1 MLLNKFISSVEA
13 VCTGLGKLS
22 AGLCL
27 LLLILTAE
35 QVIARYWFKSSSL
48 ALQELEWHF
57 FGASF
62 ALSSAWALQRDQHVR
77 VDLFYHRWSL
87 RQKALCN
94 MLGHL
99 FFLFPMCYVLIDYG
113 WTEVLLCQSYSS
125 YVPLNHFSASHIDP
139 QAVYYELCSKLE
151 IFIRQWLI
159 FGEGS
164 PDPGGLPARWLP
176 KALIP
181 LCGLTLALQGLALW
195 IKDFKTVFINS
206 GVTTLEQN
214 APALPPPTEASSHG

>member
-1 MLLNKFISSVEA
+1 MNRFISGVEN
-13 VCTGLGKLS
+13 VCANLGKCS

-27 LLLILTAE
+27 LLLMLTAE

-48 ALQELEWHF
+48 ALQELEWHL

-62 ALSSAWALQRDQHVR
+62 ALSSAWALQKDRHVR
-77 VDLFYHRWSL
+77 VDIFYQRWSL

-94 MLGHL
+94 MLGHCC
-99 FFLFPMCYVLIDYG
+99 FLFPMCYVLMAYG
-113 WTEVLLCQSYSS
+113 WTEVQLSQSYSS

-139 QAVYYELCSKLE
+139 QAFYYGLCRSLE
-151 IFIRQWLI
+151 TFFRQWLI

-195 IKDFKTVFINS
+195 MRDFKTVFVNS
-206 GVTTLEQN
+206 GVKTLDQN
-214 APALPPPTEASSHG
+214 WPSLPPQTGTSSHG